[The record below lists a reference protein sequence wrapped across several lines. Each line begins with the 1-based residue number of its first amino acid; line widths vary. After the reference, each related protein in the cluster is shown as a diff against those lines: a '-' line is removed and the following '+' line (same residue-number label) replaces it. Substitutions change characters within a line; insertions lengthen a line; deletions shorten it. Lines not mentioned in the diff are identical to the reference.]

1 MSCKGVFL
9 VIALLLAGCAS
20 RAAEPVAGVA
30 IYLPT
35 QPMSGREIQQ
45 ADLSTLALQPEPLIP
60 ASDIVAYSPSTH
72 DLTLTRAA
80 MQRLPGIRIPVN
92 GIGFVICVGK
102 TPILAGAFWTAISS
116 LSFDGLT
123 IQVPMYMNETRL
135 HLYSG
140 YPGLDDTLPNDP
152 RNDPRLLDALRRAG
166 KLE

>member
-1 MSCKGVFL
+1 MSCKGASLVF
-9 VIALLLAGCAS
+9 ALFLAGCAP
-20 RAAEPVAGVA
+20 RATEPEAGVA
-30 IYLPT
+30 IYLPA
-35 QPMSGREIQQ
+35 QSMSGREIQQ

-60 ASDIVAYSPSTH
+60 ATDILAYSPSTH

-80 MQRLPGIRIPVN
+80 MQRLPGMRIPVN

-102 TPILAGAFWTAISS
+102 TPILPGAFWTPISS

-123 IQVPMYMNETRL
+123 IQVPINMNETRV

-140 YPGLDDTLPNDP
+140 YPGLDNTLPNDP